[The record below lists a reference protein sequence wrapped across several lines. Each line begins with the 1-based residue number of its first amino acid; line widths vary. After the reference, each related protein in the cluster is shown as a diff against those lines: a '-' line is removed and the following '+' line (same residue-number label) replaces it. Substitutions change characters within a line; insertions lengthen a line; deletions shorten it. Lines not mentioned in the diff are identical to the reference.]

1 MLLKIDTLT
10 CIKCNEVS
18 LASRQWRRPTVKSDG
33 RPHTTGGEL
42 RIDEVRP
49 VTSRALTSVDAAAA
63 RFESRQAL
71 LGRLCDG
78 GGDICR
84 VALVLDQLDQR
95 HALREEDRRREAEL
109 ASVVTRLR
117 HMDTRSAD
125 GTWTERVLSLIDTQP
140 YIPVR
145 LLAAELDCE
154 WDRLKPNVRK
164 LKNLGLTISHGTAY
178 SLSARGRA
186 VLAELKATRPA

>member
-1 MLLKIDTLT
+1 M
-10 CIKCNEVS
+10 
-18 LASRQWRRPTVKSDG
+18 
-33 RPHTTGGEL
+33 
-42 RIDEVRP
+42 
-49 VTSRALTSVDAAAA
+49 
-63 RFESRQAL
+63 
-71 LGRLCDG
+71 
-78 GGDICR
+78 
-84 VALVLDQLDQR
+84 DQLDQG
-95 HALREEDRRREAEL
+95 HALREEDRRQEAKL

-164 LKNLGLTISHGTAY
+164 LKNLGLTISHETTY
-178 SLSARGRA
+178 SLSARERA